1 LIRFS
6 LLCDNG
12 HDFEGWFASNDDY
25 DAQVGRG
32 LVQCPECGSPHVSK
46 SLMAP
51 SVGKAPKAPAETK
64 ALAMSP
70 EQKQAMA
77 KLRELVKAVKA
88 GSEDVGE
95 RFPEEARKIH
105 YGEAESRGIFGRAS
119 GEEARS
125 LIEEGIN
132 VAPLPDFADDA
143 N

>member
-1 LIRFS
+1 MIRFS
-6 LLCDNG
+6 LVCDNG
-12 HDFEGWFASNDDY
+12 HDFEGWFSSNADF
-25 DAQVGRG
+25 DAQAERG
-32 LVQCPECGSPHVSK
+32 FVQCPDCGSPHVSK

-51 SVGKAPKAPAETK
+51 SLGKSGGENETT

-70 EQKQAMA
+70 DQKQAMA
-77 KLRELVKAVKA
+77 KLRELVKTVKA
-88 GSEDVGE
+88 NSEDVGE

-105 YGEAESRGIFGRAS
+105 YGEVESRGIFGRAS

>member
-1 LIRFS
+1 MIRFS
-6 LLCDNG
+6 LTCDNG
-12 HDFEGWFASNDDY
+12 HGFEGWFASNADY
-25 DAQVGRG
+25 DAQVARS
-32 LVQCPECGSPHVSK
+32 LVECPDCASPHVSK
-46 SLMAP
+46 TLMAP
-51 SVGKAPKAPAETK
+51 AVGKGGEKEMT

-70 EQKQAMA
+70 DQKQAMA
-77 KLRELVKAVKA
+77 KLRELVKTVKA
-88 GSEDVGE
+88 NAEDVGE

-105 YGEAESRGIFGRAS
+105 YGEVEARGIFGRAS